1 MSSSPAA
8 LARSYD
14 GDLCLAAAVLDG
26 DLAAWHEFVRR
37 YSAVLYHT
45 LRKHM
50 IAEDEDE
57 VRSLFV
63 DVLHD
68 LYHGRLASFEGRA
81 SLSTWLVLVARNV
94 AFDRLR
100 HLYGRPRA
108 SAAWKRLSDLE
119 RRVHDLW
126 LVQGLPFD
134 LVRRLARPDGPA
146 LDELELLDAIAR
158 IRAAAP
164 ERPSRYIPRGVA
176 GSPQLP
182 REEFA
187 EHLRRLHAEMED
199 SASPDAALV
208 REELWRTIEWLTV
221 RVGGMSEAD
230 REVLRLRFGEGLT
243 ARAIATRLGA
253 HTPRMVFAWL
263 GRLLRQLRA
272 DLERQFP

>member
-1 MSSSPAA
+1 MASSPAA
-8 LARSYD
+8 LARSYASD
-14 GDLCLAAAVLDG
+14 RCLAAAVLDG

-57 VRSLFV
+57 VRSLYV

-100 HLYGRPRA
+100 HLYGRARA
-108 SAAWKRLSDLE
+108 SAAWKRLSTIE

-126 LVQGLPFD
+126 LEQGLPFD
-134 LVRRLARPDGPA
+134 LVRRLARPDGAP
-146 LDELELLDAIAR
+146 LEEQELLDAIDR
-158 IRAAAP
+158 IREAAP
-164 ERPSRYIPRGVA
+164 ERPARFVPRGA
-176 GSPQLP
+176 PGSPHLP
-182 REEFA
+182 RDEFA
-187 EHLRRLHAEMED
+187 EHLRRLHAEMEGET
-199 SASPDAALV
+199 SPDAALV
-208 REELWRTIEWLTV
+208 REELWRTIQWLTV
-221 RVGGMSEAD
+221 RVGRLPEAD
-230 REVLRLRFGEGLT
+230 REVLRLRFDEGLT
-243 ARAIATRLGA
+243 ARAIAARLGA

-263 GRLLRQLRA
+263 SRLLRQLRA